1 MKTKY
6 LITIIAC
13 FVLFKVQS
21 QSNLNQFKYVIVP
34 KIFEF
39 SKKTDQYQLNSL
51 TKFLLEKENF
61 QTFFNDES
69 FPEDLSK
76 DRCLALDANV
86 INESGMLKTKLL
98 VEFKDCKNNI
108 VFTTIMGDSKEKEY
122 KKAYHEALR
131 EAFRSF
137 QSYDHTYESKV
148 VEKEELVQAKSI
160 ETPIFEKT
168 PEVSPVNPEKMI
180 AVIPVSKTKPV
191 PQTTSESNVKEEI
204 DEPMNLESNVEKPEV
219 KDSNLENIL
228 YAQAIINGFQLV
240 DNTPKVVHT
249 IFYSGK
255 KDIYMVKG
263 KDAVIYKLNDSW
275 IIAEQIED
283 KLEVNSIKIKF

>member
-6 LITIIAC
+6 FFTLIAFILITKIFAQNNI
-13 FVLFKVQS
+13 
-21 QSNLNQFKYVIVP
+21 NDYKYVIVP
-34 KIFEF
+34 KKFEF
-39 SKKTDQYQLNSL
+39 LKKTDQYQLNSL

-61 QTFFNDES
+61 QTFFDDES

-76 DRCLALDANV
+76 DRCLAINANV
-86 INESGMLKTKLL
+86 INKSGMLKTKLL

-137 QSYDHTYESKV
+137 QSYNYAYESKV
-148 VEKEELVQAKSI
+148 VENEELVQAKSI
-160 ETPIFEKT
+160 ETPRIEKT
-168 PEVSPVNPEKMI
+168 PEVSPVNDEKMI
-180 AVIPVSKTKPV
+180 AVIPVSKTNPV
-191 PQTTSESNVKEEI
+191 PQTTPESTVKEEI
-204 DEPMNLESNVEKPEV
+204 VKPKEMESNVEKPEV
-219 KDSNLENIL
+219 KDYNLEIIL
-228 YAQAIINGFQLV
+228 YAQSIVNGFQLV

-249 IFYSGK
+249 IYYSGK

-275 IIAEQIED
+275 VIAEQIEE

>member
-131 EAFRSF
+131 DAF
-137 QSYDHTYESKV
+137 QSFKTINYNYKPKQIKQKIVDVEPVKELKVENPVIKEIPKEEEIVKQKVLEPV
-148 VEKEELVQAKSI
+148 VEK
-160 ETPIFEKT
+160 
-168 PEVSPVNPEKMI
+168 PVIK
-180 AVIPVSKTKPV
+180 
-191 PQTTSESNVKEEI
+191 QTTSS
-204 DEPMNLESNVEKPEV
+204 
-219 KDSNLENIL
+219 NIL
-228 YAQAIINGFQLV
+228 YAQAKDFGFQVV
-240 DNTPKVVHT
+240 DSTATVVMILLGTPKQDVF
-249 IFYSGK
+249 I
-255 KDIYMVKG
+255 VKG
-263 KDAVIYKLNDSW
+263 QDAIVYKEDGFWYISKNATSAETLN
-275 IIAEQIED
+275 
-283 KLEVNSIKIKF
+283 LKF

>member
-6 LITIIAC
+6 LITILAF
-13 FVLFKVQS
+13 FVFFKVQS

-34 KIFEF
+34 KTFEF

-61 QTFFNDES
+61 QTFFIDES
-69 FPEDLSK
+69 FPDDLYK
-76 DRCLALDANV
+76 DRCLALNANV
-86 INESGMLKTKLL
+86 INESGMLRTKLL
-98 VEFKDCKNNI
+98 VEFKDCNNNI
-108 VFTTIMGDSKEKEY
+108 VFTTIMGDSKEKDY

-137 QSYDHTYESKV
+137 QSYDHAYKPRV
-148 VEKEELVQAKSI
+148 VENEELVQAKSI
-160 ETPIFEKT
+160 ETPIIEKT
-168 PEVSPVNPEKMI
+168 SEVSPVNPEEVI
-180 AVIPVSKTKPV
+180 AVIPVSKTNAGTQITP
-191 PQTTSESNVKEEI
+191 ESTVKEKI
-204 DEPMNLESNVEKPEV
+204 NEPVKIESNVEKPEV
-219 KDSNLENIL
+219 QETNLENIL
-228 YAQAIINGFQLV
+228 YAQAIENGFQLV

-263 KDAVIYKLNDSW
+263 KDAVIYKLNDNW
-275 IIAEQIED
+275 VIAEQIGD
-283 KLEVNSIKIKF
+283 NLEVNSIKIKF

>member
-21 QSNLNQFKYVIVP
+21 QANLNQFKYVIVQ
-34 KIFEF
+34 KKFDF
-39 SKKTDQYQLNSL
+39 LKKTDQYQLNSL

-86 INESGMLKTKLL
+86 INKSGMLKTKLL

-108 VFTTIMGDSKEKEY
+108 VFTTIMGDSKVKEY

-137 QSYDHTYESKV
+137 QSYNYAYKPKV

-160 ETPIFEKT
+160 ETPRIEKT
-168 PEVSPVNPEKMI
+168 PEVSPVNHEKMI
-180 AVIPVSKTKPV
+180 AVIPVSKTNPV
-191 PQTTSESNVKEEI
+191 PETTPETPIEEKIIKPKEMESNI
-204 DEPMNLESNVEKPEV
+204 EKPEV

-228 YAQAIINGFQLV
+228 YAQSITNGFQLV

-275 IIAEQIED
+275 VIAEQIGD